1 VRLFVAMEVP
11 EAVRREVARRVASV
25 RDRLPQ
31 ARWVDPEMVHLTMVF
46 LGEVPEAHLPGLS
59 GLSGALRQAFAP
71 YPPLPMRLSGAGT
84 FPPGRP
90 ARVAWLGLD
99 APDGLIS
106 LQADVVRAAVAA
118 VEHEPEDRPYRA
130 HVTLARCQSPWRR
143 DAIDKFIA
151 AFPGETGQP
160 WVADRGVLME
170 SKLSP
175 KGARY
180 RVVEAFPLEGAPERA
195 TDE

>member
-1 VRLFVAMEVP
+1 MRLFVALEVP
-11 EAVRREVARRVASV
+11 EPVRREVARRVASV
-25 RDRLPQ
+25 RDRLPS
-31 ARWVDPEMVHLTMVF
+31 ARWVDPDKIHLTMVF
-46 LGEVPEAHLPGLS
+46 LGEVPEARLPGLTA
-59 GLSGALRQAFAP
+59 ALRQAFAP
-71 YPPLPMRLSGAGT
+71 CPPLPLRLSGAGT

-99 APDGLIS
+99 APDDLVS

-130 HVTLARCQSPWRR
+130 HVTLARCPSPWRR
-143 DAIDKFIA
+143 DAVDKFVA
-151 AFPGETGQP
+151 AFPGEIGQP

-180 RVVEAFPLEGAPERA
+180 RVVEAFPLAGSAEGAG
-195 TDE
+195 DE

>member
-1 VRLFVAMEVP
+1 LRLFVALEVP
-11 EAVRREVARRVASV
+11 EPVRREVARRVAAV

-31 ARWVDPEMVHLTMVF
+31 ARWVDPEMIHLTMVF
-46 LGEVPEAHLPGLS
+46 LGEVPEDRVHGPAGL
-59 GLSGALRQAFAP
+59 GGALRQAFAP
-71 YPPLPMRLSGAGT
+71 HPPLPLRLAGAGT

-99 APDGLIS
+99 APDDLIS

-118 VEHEPEDRPYRA
+118 VGHEPEDRPYRA
-130 HVTLARCQSPWRR
+130 HVTLARCSSPWRR
-143 DAIDKFIA
+143 DAIDKYTA
-151 AFPGETGQP
+151 AFPGETGPP

-180 RVVEAFPLEGAPERA
+180 RVVEAFPLEGVVNE
-195 TDE
+195 

>member
-1 VRLFVAMEVP
+1 VRLFVALEVP

-31 ARWVDPEMVHLTMVF
+31 ARWVDPEMIHLTMVF
-46 LGEVPEAHLPGLS
+46 LGEVPEARVPDLTE
-59 GLSGALRQAFAP
+59 ALRQAFAP

-99 APDGLIS
+99 APDDLVS
-106 LQADVVRAAVAA
+106 LQTDVVRAAVAA
-118 VEHEPEDRPYRA
+118 VEHEPEDRPYTA

-160 WVADRGVLME
+160 WVAEQGVLME

-180 RVVEAFPLEGAPERA
+180 RVVEAFPLEGEVNG
-195 TDE
+195 